1 MGSVVS
7 AVGGGYNFFFTPK
20 MLAVSAILLS
30 TSTIAK
36 RYAYKELPAD
46 SSPIWRWSV
55 EIASL
60 AMAPFSIPKDKEI
73 SWGNSFLLSAALL
86 LVGRAIVH
94 YRKPREYSLD
104 AMPPRIWNAIFPA
117 TKKGNLVLYYMVVTD
132 QGFSLIFKEPPSQDV
147 RRFEFTHRI
156 DPIEGVAHPLVVEAG
171 YKKVSSDIYH
181 LMMQRMKILPGSPSS
196 LAIQGRWVTK
206 GPRCLNLRFGSRIKR
221 LLSSKEIAAEER
233 YSQFDLQIVNGSR
246 KEVAHRVEL
255 EGSSF
260 EFFDQTIEIWTHKPG
275 IEKEGDSP
283 SFFKD
288 IIELGVVKTFLTTVK
303 KEAAATVGRRE
314 TQIVDHPLSLKLRF
328 PSSLLQTVQIK
339 SKQPLQKKMVRHLLR
354 ENLLDTVSLLK
365 RNKSLFLYLDKSEEI
380 TKFGKL
386 IDSGESLLTEKTGG
400 IEEHSLSFESKRRE
414 VGEEANTIR
423 AMKLSRLLE
432 RFTSYEARL
441 RQRGMSPFIDKDI
454 EWYDQVQSL
463 LSSLLEKSGGT
474 TRDLEELLDELA
486 QQRQI
491 LRGEQDVYVSKVF
504 QIVGRCV
511 IPREVI
517 SDPLEP
523 PMAAASGGPSISL
536 PASSP
541 LPAAWEGDF

>member
-30 TSTIAK
+30 TSTIAEK
-36 RYAYKELPAD
+36 YVYKNNPQT
-46 SSPIWRWSV
+46 WRWSI

-73 SWGNSFLLSAALL
+73 SWGNSFLLSMALL

-104 AMPPRIWNAIFPA
+104 AMPPCIWNAIFPA

-196 LAIQGRWVTK
+196 LAIQGRWVIK
-206 GPRCLNLRFGSRIKR
+206 GPRCLNLRCGSKIKR
-221 LLSSKEIAAEER
+221 LLSSREVAAEER
-233 YSQFDLQIVNGSR
+233 YSQFALQIVNGSR
-246 KEVAHRVEL
+246 KEMAHRVEL

-260 EFFDQTIEIWTHKPG
+260 EFFDQTIEIWTPKPAG
-275 IEKEGDSP
+275 IEKEGGAP
-283 SFFKD
+283 SFSKD
-288 IIELGVVKTFLTTVK
+288 IVELGAVKTFLTTVK

-314 TQIVDHPLSLKLRF
+314 IQIVDHPLSLKLRF
-328 PSSLLQTVQIK
+328 PPSLLQTVQIK

-386 IDSGESLLTEKTGG
+386 IDSGESLLAEKTGG
-400 IEEHSLSFESKRRE
+400 IEEHSLSFEGKRRE

-432 RFTSYEARL
+432 RFSSYEARF
-441 RQRGMSPFIDKDI
+441 RQRDISPFIDKDI

-504 QIVGRCV
+504 QIVGRCI